1 MYSAVYPL
9 PGNSVYWFVL
19 CFLSVAKDHLFNI
32 SEGGK
37 VAIIV

>member
-1 MYSAVYPL
+1 MYYAVCLQPI
-9 PGNSVYWFVL
+9 NSVYWFVL
-19 CFLSVAKDHLFNI
+19 FFLSVAKDRLFNI

>member
-19 CFLSVAKDHLFNI
+19 CFFSVAKDHLFNT